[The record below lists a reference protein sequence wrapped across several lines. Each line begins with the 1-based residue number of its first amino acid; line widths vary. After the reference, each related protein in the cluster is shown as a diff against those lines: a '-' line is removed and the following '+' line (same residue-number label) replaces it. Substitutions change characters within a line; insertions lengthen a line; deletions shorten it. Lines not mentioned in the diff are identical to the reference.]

1 MLILKARQQGIS
13 TYTAGRV
20 FWKTLYTPFTRSVV
34 LAHDSATSDALFTM
48 SKQFIERMPKDT
60 APELVKSNAKEI
72 KFAHND
78 SGFRLYTAGSPEA
91 GRGTTPTILHCSEV
105 AFWQNQEKI
114 LAGLFQGVSS
124 ADGT

>member
-1 MLILKARQQGIS
+1 M
-13 TYTAGRV
+13 
-20 FWKTLYTPFTRSVV
+20 

-48 SKQFIERMPKDT
+48 SKQFIERMPDDT

-105 AFWQNQEKI
+105 AFGKI
-114 LAGLFQGVSS
+114 KKRF
-124 ADGT
+124 